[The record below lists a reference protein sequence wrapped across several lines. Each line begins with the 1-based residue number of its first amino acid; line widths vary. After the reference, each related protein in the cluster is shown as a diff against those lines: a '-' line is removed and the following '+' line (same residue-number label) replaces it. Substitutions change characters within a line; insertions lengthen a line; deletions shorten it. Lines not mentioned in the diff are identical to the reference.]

1 MRKVSRAVVKAPR
14 YWAMTRVTT
23 LSQPWPLGWR
33 VPRRRDT
40 WSMAS
45 VERDSYLTPPT
56 VTTGFRWPPDLPAMQ
71 LPRK

>member
-1 MRKVSRAVVKAPR
+1 MRKASRAVVKAPR

-45 VERDSYLTPPT
+45 VERDSRPH
-56 VTTGFRWPPDLPAMQ
+56 TTHRHYRVQVAT
-71 LPRK
+71 